1 MIVIKRILIS
11 LLAICILGS
20 CIENNIPYPVEE
32 MEILTYEGVGF
43 KSQIDPI
50 NRVVTLTLEEQTN
63 IAAVEVTNVEI
74 SENATPSIPLTG
86 VFNLE
91 SPINVT
97 LSYYQDYE
105 WTIKAVQSIDRYF
118 TVAGQ
123 VGDSLID
130 EESRTATAYVA
141 RGSDLSNVKI
151 NTLKLGPMD
160 VTTMIPAI
168 EEITD
173 FSSVRYV
180 YLQYPSLGN
189 NVERWQLYVRET
201 DVKVVITQADA
212 WATMAWLYGAAPEGT
227 AVGFKYRRAGDTEWI
242 DAPRATVL
250 AGTFKVKVGGLLPQT
265 DYEFVAYSNDDTSPT
280 VQRTTES
287 VVPLVNGGFEAW
299 CTKNGIIYPYS
310 DGDSPYWGTGNVGA
324 SIANETL
331 TEGVADPRPGSSGA
345 LAARLS
351 SKFANVFG
359 IGKFA
364 AGNLFIGSYVKNDG
378 THGIVNFGRP
388 FTARPTALKGW
399 LKYNCGEVDRITAQP
414 PGVTINKGD
423 SDRGMIYIAL
433 GDWDPATYGGTE
445 QSPVE
450 VATRRIEETA
460 FDTNSE
466 AVIAYGEMPLDE
478 SIEQWTEFT
487 IPLEYRATD
496 RVPTHIIIVC
506 SGSRYGDY
514 FTGSTKSVLWLDD
527 FELIYE

>member
-1 MIVIKRILIS
+1 MGAVCLV
-11 LLAICILGS
+11 G
-20 CIENNIPYPVEE
+20 CIENTIPYPVEE
-32 MEILTYEGVGF
+32 LEILSLRGEGF
-43 KSQIDPI
+43 SSTIDAQR
-50 NRVVTLTLEEQTN
+50 RVVTLTLDEQTD
-63 IAAVEVTNVEI
+63 I
-74 SENATPSIPLTG
+74 SEVAITEVELTENAEASMELTG
-86 VFNLE
+86 VFDMR
-91 SPINVT
+91 SPIEVT
-97 LSYYQDYE
+97 LSLYQDYI
-105 WTIKAVQSIDRYF
+105 WTIRAEQPIERYF
-118 TVAGQ
+118 TISGQ
-123 VGDSLID
+123 VGQSEID
-130 EESRTATAYVA
+130 VRSRTVKAYVPE
-141 RGSDLSNVKI
+141 GTDLTNIKVNSI
-151 NTLKLGPMD
+151 KLGPKE
-160 VTTMIPAI
+160 VTTMTPSM
-168 EEITD
+168 EELTD
-173 FSSVRYV
+173 FRSVRYV
-180 YLQYPSLGN
+180 YLRYPALDGDM
-189 NVERWQLYVRET
+189 ERWQIYVLET
-201 DVKVVITQADA
+201 EVSVQITQADA
-212 WATMAWLYGAAPEGT
+212 WATVAWLYAEAKEGAT
-227 AVGFKYRRAGDTEWI
+227 VGFRYRESGQSDWI
-242 DAPRATVL
+242 DAPAPTIEG
-250 AGTFKVKVGGLLPQT
+250 GTFRVKVGGLKQNT
-265 DYEFVAYSNDDTSPT
+265 EYEFIAYSDDDISAI
-280 VQRTTES
+280 VSRTTES